1 MAPIARADLIAR
13 NLDEVLTRADLDALI
28 ASGTP
33 LRHYIGFEI
42 SGKIHLGTG
51 LVCMGKVKDFADAGV
66 ECTIFLADW
75 HSWINDK
82 LGGDR
87 DQIRRMSVDYFA
99 EGLKASF
106 RALGGDPARLKFVLG
121 TDLYHNADA
130 YWATVIDVSKNTTL
144 ARMQRSVTILGRKEG
159 ESLDFA
165 KLLYPAMQVAD
176 IYYQGVNIAH
186 AGMDQRKAHVIARD
200 VASKMRVS
208 PLKDAAGRQVAPV
221 CVHHPL
227 LLGLN
232 KPAQWPP
239 PNEGADRDAV
249 SDFVSSM
256 KMSKSARQSALF
268 IHDSEDEVRQKVRK
282 AFCPPDNARYNPV
295 LDWARKLIFARDGEF
310 IVRRSP
316 DHGGDTR
323 FGDAAELEEAFLSGA
338 LHSADLKN
346 AVADWL
352 VDTLAPARA
361 AFASKDAQSLIAEL
375 DTLISR

>member
-1 MAPIARADLIAR
+1 MTDRLTLITR
-13 NLDEVLTRADLDALI
+13 NLEEVLTRGDLAQLVET
-28 ASGTP
+28 GTP

-42 SGKIHLGTG
+42 SGKIQLGTG
-51 LVCMGKVKDFADAGV
+51 LVCMGKIKDFVDAGV
-66 ECTIFLADW
+66 ECTVFLADW

-87 DQIRRMSVDYFA
+87 DTIRRMSLDYFA
-99 EGLKASF
+99 EGLKAAF
-106 RALGGDPARLKFVLG
+106 RAVGGDPAKLNFVLG
-121 TDLYHNADA
+121 TDLYHQHDE
-130 YWATVIDVSKNTTL
+130 YWATVVDVAKNTSL
-144 ARMQRSVTILGRKEG
+144 ARMQRSITILGRKEG

-176 IYYQGVNIAH
+176 IFFQGVNIAH

-208 PLKDAAGRQVAPV
+208 PLKDARGEQIAPV

-227 LLGLN
+227 LLGLS

-239 PNEGADRDAV
+239 PEGGASRDEEADFA
-249 SDFVSSM
+249 SSM
-256 KMSKSARQSALF
+256 KMSKSAKQSALF
-268 IHDSEDEVRQKVRK
+268 IHDSEDEVRSKVRK

-310 IVRRSP
+310 VVKRSP
-316 DHGGDTR
+316 DHGGDMR
-323 FGDAAELEEAFLSGA
+323 FGDADELDQACLDGK

-352 VDTLAPARA
+352 VDTLAPCRA
-361 AFASKDAQSLIAEL
+361 AFAAPEKQALITEL
-375 DTLISR
+375 DELITR

>member
-1 MAPIARADLIAR
+1 MPDKLATITR
-13 NLDEVLTRADLDALI
+13 NLEEVLTRADLAQLVET
-28 ASGTP
+28 GTP

-51 LVCMGKVKDFADAGV
+51 LVCMGKIKDFVDAGV
-66 ECTIFLADW
+66 ECTVFLADW

-87 DQIRRMSVDYFA
+87 DTIRRMSLDYFA

-106 RALGGDPARLKFVLG
+106 RALGGDPSKLNFVLG
-121 TDLYHNADA
+121 TDLYHNRDD
-130 YWATVIDVSKNTTL
+130 YWATVVDVAKNTSL
-144 ARMQRSVTILGRKEG
+144 SRMQRSVTILGRKEG

-176 IYYQGVNIAH
+176 IFFQGVNIAH
-186 AGMDQRKAHVIARD
+186 AGIDQRKAHVIARD
-200 VASKMRVS
+200 VASKLRVS
-208 PLKDAAGRQVAPV
+208 PLRNARGEQIAPV

-227 LLGLN
+227 LLGLS
-232 KPAQWPP
+232 KPAHWPP
-239 PNEGADRDAV
+239 PEGGASKDDEADFA
-249 SDFVSSM
+249 SSM
-256 KMSKSARQSALF
+256 KMSKSAKQSALF

-282 AFCPPDNARYNPV
+282 AFCPPDNARFNPV
-295 LDWARKLIFARDGEF
+295 LDWARKLIFAREGEF
-310 IVRRSP
+310 TVRRTA

-323 FGDAAELEEAFLSGA
+323 FTSPDELDAAFLSGA

-352 VDTLAPARA
+352 IDTLAPARA
-361 AFASKDAQSLIAEL
+361 AFASPEKQALIAEL
-375 DTLISR
+375 DALITR

>member
-1 MAPIARADLIAR
+1 MPDKLALITR
-13 NLDEVLTRADLDALI
+13 NLEEVLTRGDLAQLVET
-28 ASGTP
+28 GTP

-51 LVCMGKVKDFADAGV
+51 LVCMGKIQDFVDAGV
-66 ECTIFLADW
+66 ECTVFLADW

-87 DQIRRMSVDYFA
+87 ETIRRMSLDYFA

-106 RALGGDPARLKFVLG
+106 RALGGDPAKLNFVLG
-121 TDLYHNADA
+121 TDLYHNRDD
-130 YWATVIDVSKNTTL
+130 YWATVVDVAKNTSL
-144 ARMQRSVTILGRKEG
+144 ARMQRSITILGRKEG

-176 IYYQGVNIAH
+176 IFFQGVNVAH
-186 AGMDQRKAHVIARD
+186 AGIDQRKAHVIARD

-208 PLKDAAGRQVAPV
+208 PLRDVRGEQIGPV

-227 LLGLN
+227 LLGLS
-232 KPAQWPP
+232 KPPQWPP
-239 PNEGADRDAV
+239 PAEGATKDDM
-249 SDFVSSM
+249 SDFASSM
-256 KMSKSARQSALF
+256 KMSKSAKQSALF
-268 IHDSEDEVRQKVRK
+268 IHDSEDEVRSKVRK
-282 AFCPPDNARYNPV
+282 AFCPPDNARFNPV
-295 LDWARKLIFARDGEF
+295 LDWARKLIFAREGEF
-310 IVRRSP
+310 VVKRTP
-316 DHGGDTR
+316 DHGGDMR
-323 FGDAAELEEAFLSGA
+323 FGDPDELDEAFLDGK

-361 AFASKDAQSLIAEL
+361 AFASPEKHALIAEL
-375 DTLISR
+375 DELITR

>member
-1 MAPIARADLIAR
+1 MPDRLATITR
-13 NLDEVLTRADLDALI
+13 NLEEVLTRADLAQLVET
-28 ASGTP
+28 GTP

-51 LVCMGKVKDFADAGV
+51 LVCMGKIKDFVDAGV
-66 ECTIFLADW
+66 ECTVFLADW

-87 DQIRRMSVDYFA
+87 DTIRRMSHDYFA

-106 RALGGDPARLKFVLG
+106 RALGGDPATLNFVLG
-121 TDLYHNADA
+121 TDLYHRHDE
-130 YWATVIDVSKNTTL
+130 YWATVVDVAKNTTL
-144 ARMQRSVTILGRKEG
+144 ARMQRSITILGRKEG

-176 IYYQGVNIAH
+176 IFYQGVNIAH
-186 AGMDQRKAHVIARD
+186 AGIDQRKAHVIARD

-208 PLKDAAGRQVAPV
+208 PLKDARGEQIAPV

-227 LLGLN
+227 LLGLS

-239 PNEGADRDAV
+239 PEDAASKDDM
-249 SDFVSSM
+249 SDFASSM
-256 KMSKSARQSALF
+256 KMSKSAKQSALF
-268 IHDSEDEVRQKVRK
+268 IHDSEEEVRQKVRK
-282 AFCPPDNARYNPV
+282 AFCPPDNARFNPV
-295 LDWARKLIFARDGEF
+295 LDWARKLIFAREGEF
-310 IVRRSP
+310 VVKRSA
-316 DHGGDTR
+316 DHGGDMR
-323 FGDAAELEEAFLSGA
+323 FGDADELDRAFLDGA

-352 VDTLAPARA
+352 VDTLAPCRD
-361 AFASKDAQSLIAEL
+361 AFASSEKQALIAEL
-375 DTLISR
+375 DELITR

>member
-1 MAPIARADLIAR
+1 MPDTAATIAR
-13 NLDEVLTRADLDALI
+13 NLEEVLTRDDLNRLVE
-28 ASGTP
+28 SGTP

-51 LVCMGKVKDFADAGV
+51 LVCMGKVKDFVDAGV
-66 ECTIFLADW
+66 HCTIFLADW

-106 RALGGDPARLKFVLG
+106 RALGGDPAKLHFVLG
-121 TDLYHNADA
+121 TDLYHHADD
-130 YWATVIDVSKNTTL
+130 YWATVIDVSKSTTL
-144 ARMQRSVTILGRKEG
+144 ARMQRSITILGRKEG

-186 AGMDQRKAHVIARD
+186 AGIDQRKAHVIARD

-208 PLKDAAGRQVAPV
+208 PLKDAQGRQIAPV

-239 PNEGADRDAV
+239 PNEGAGKEAV
-249 SDFVSSM
+249 SDFASSM

-282 AFCPPDNARYNPV
+282 AFCPPDNARFNPV
-295 LDWARKLIFARDGEF
+295 LDWARKLIFAREGELV
-310 IVRRSP
+310 VRRSA
-316 DHGGDTR
+316 DHGGDMR
-323 FGDAAELEEAFLSGA
+323 FADADELDQAYLSGA
-338 LHSADLKN
+338 LHAADLKN

-352 VDTLAPARA
+352 VETLAPARA
-361 AFASKDAQSLIAEL
+361 AFASKDAQALIAEL
-375 DTLISR
+375 DALITR

>member
-1 MAPIARADLIAR
+1 MPDKLTTITR
-13 NLDEVLTRADLDALI
+13 NLEEVLTRSDLAQLVET
-28 ASGTP
+28 GTP

-51 LVCMGKVKDFADAGV
+51 LVCMGKIKDFVDAGV
-66 ECTIFLADW
+66 ECTVFLADW

-87 DQIRRMSVDYFA
+87 DTIRRMSLDYFA
-99 EGLKASF
+99 EGLRASF
-106 RALGGDPARLKFVLG
+106 RAVGGDPAKLKFVLG
-121 TDLYHNADA
+121 TDLYHNRDD
-130 YWATVIDVSKNTTL
+130 YWATVVDVAKNTTL
-144 ARMQRSVTILGRKEG
+144 ARMQRSITILGRKEG

-176 IYYQGVNIAH
+176 IFFQGVNIAH
-186 AGMDQRKAHVIARD
+186 AGIDQRKAHVIARD
-200 VASKMRVS
+200 VASKLRVS
-208 PLKDAAGRQVAPV
+208 TLQDAGGRQIAPV

-227 LLGLN
+227 LLGLS

-239 PNEGADRDAV
+239 PEDADSKEDL
-249 SDFVSSM
+249 SDFQSSM
-256 KMSKSARQSALF
+256 KMSKSAKQSALF

-282 AFCPPDNARYNPV
+282 AFCPPDNARFNPV
-295 LDWARKLIFARDGEF
+295 LDWARKLIFAREGEF
-310 IVRRSP
+310 TVKRTP
-316 DHGGDTR
+316 DHGGDMR
-323 FGDAAELEEAFLSGA
+323 FTAADEVDQAFLTGA

-361 AFASKDAQSLIAEL
+361 AFAPPEKQALIAEL
-375 DTLISR
+375 DGLITR